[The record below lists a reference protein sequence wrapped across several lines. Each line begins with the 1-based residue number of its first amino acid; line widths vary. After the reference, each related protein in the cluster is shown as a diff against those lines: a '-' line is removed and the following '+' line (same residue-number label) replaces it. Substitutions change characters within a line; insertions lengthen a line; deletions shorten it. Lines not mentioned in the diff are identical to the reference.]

1 MKLGAKHHGLEQ
13 TLRVAR
19 EWYEDAPCTDRWRKS
34 TSRWT
39 QQATSDHSSVAL
51 QMFQQCFWCSNS
63 TLATCPYC
71 WQVDILSLWKKTA
84 LKIHVWFQSY
94 RPTSTEDKVPVQGEV
109 WNLIISSSPSSG
121 FRGFFWWLFVN
132 LSNPCWR
139 QQPQSWGQRC
149 RCIHEHKFHYTSNTD
164 EYMDEVWLYRI
175 VTIIILLF
183 NYQRL
188 SYTWSKADC

>member
-1 MKLGAKHHGLEQ
+1 MKSGAKHHGLEQ

-71 WQVDILSLWKKTA
+71 WQVDILA
-84 LKIHVWFQSY
+84 LKENCIDFFLFGSSQANKHRGQSSCQRQGLKSHHLQVSMRTFQTLVGGS
-94 RPTSTEDKVPVQGEV
+94 
-109 WNLIISSSPSSG
+109 NLNRGGKGAGASMNII
-121 FRGFFWWLFVN
+121 FT
-132 LSNPCWR
+132 
-139 QQPQSWGQRC
+139 
-149 RCIHEHKFHYTSNTD
+149 YTLNTD
-164 EYMDEVWLYRI
+164 EYMDEVWFI
-175 VTIIILLF
+175 
-183 NYQRL
+183 
-188 SYTWSKADC
+188 